1 MTSINVF
8 HSKVDDWAEADLRN
22 CLENLKSRFGQ
33 KPRAALYYICV
44 GRVPCMFDK
53 QGGQL
58 SIVEDVFKD
67 VPLIGFF
74 GNGEISYNRLCGYT
88 GVLALI
94 A

>member
-53 QGGQL
+53 QGG
-58 SIVEDVFKD
+58 
-67 VPLIGFF
+67 
-74 GNGEISYNRLCGYT
+74 
-88 GVLALI
+88 
-94 A
+94 